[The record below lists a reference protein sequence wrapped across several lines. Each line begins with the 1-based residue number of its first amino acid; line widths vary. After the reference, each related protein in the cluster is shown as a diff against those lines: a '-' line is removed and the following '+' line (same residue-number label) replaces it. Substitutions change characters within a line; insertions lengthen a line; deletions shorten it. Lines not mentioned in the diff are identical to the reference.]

1 MYRLGWQKTSLF
13 VVHQKKKRNLL
24 ANSNYHLNFVSRF
37 YCSGVRTGKKSR
49 LVSGEIS
56 VSVHASEEE
65 QPRCVHLN
73 GSSFSVPQ
81 GVKGES
87 LAHDIFAAKL
97 KVS

>member
-1 MYRLGWQKTSLF
+1 MVGAG
-13 VVHQKKKRNLL
+13 KR
-24 ANSNYHLNFVSRF
+24 
-37 YCSGVRTGKKSR
+37 SR
-49 LVSGEIS
+49 LISGDIY
-56 VSVHASEEE
+56 VSVHASKEE
-65 QPRCVHLN
+65 QQRCKHLY

>member
-1 MYRLGWQKTSLF
+1 MRSKPGQ
-13 VVHQKKKRNLL
+13 
-24 ANSNYHLNFVSRF
+24 
-37 YCSGVRTGKKSR
+37 GV
-49 LVSGEIS
+49 IS

-65 QPRCVHLN
+65 QLRCVHLL

-87 LAHDIFAAKL
+87 LAHDIVAAKL

>member
-1 MYRLGWQKTSLF
+1 MRSEPGQ
-13 VVHQKKKRNLL
+13 
-24 ANSNYHLNFVSRF
+24 
-37 YCSGVRTGKKSR
+37 GV
-49 LVSGEIS
+49 IS

-65 QPRCVHLN
+65 QLRCVHLL

>member
-1 MYRLGWQKTSLF
+1 MRSKPGQ
-13 VVHQKKKRNLL
+13 
-24 ANSNYHLNFVSRF
+24 
-37 YCSGVRTGKKSR
+37 GV
-49 LVSGEIS
+49 IS

-65 QPRCVHLN
+65 QSRCRHLY

>member
-1 MYRLGWQKTSLF
+1 MFF
-13 VVHQKKKRNLL
+13 VQEHRRWLQ
-24 ANSNYHLNFVSRF
+24 F
-37 YCSGVRTGKKSR
+37 YCSGVGNDMRSKPGQG
-49 LVSGEIS
+49 VIS

-65 QPRCVHLN
+65 QPRCWHLH

>member
-1 MYRLGWQKTSLF
+1 MNR
-13 VVHQKKKRNLL
+13 
-24 ANSNYHLNFVSRF
+24 YHNFFSPPLRPF
-37 YCSGVRTGKKSR
+37 LCSGVGTGKKSR
-49 LVSGEIS
+49 LVSGGIC
-56 VSVHASEEE
+56 VSGHASEEE
-65 QPRCVHLN
+65 QPRCWHLY